1 MSILQGA
8 ILGLIQGLGEF
19 LPISSSGHLLLTR
32 LLMGISDGNPA
43 FKILDILLHVGT
55 LIPVVIVF
63 WHEWWDM
70 VFHPVKNKTLLLLF
84 LASLPTLAFYVLF
97 DFDMFDNGWFLGP
110 SFMITAVM
118 LLLTDFMSKRS
129 RSPKKKVGV
138 VNALCMGVM
147 QGLGL
152 LPGVSRSGSTIT
164 GGVLSGLDRKT
175 AAKFSFMMS
184 APAIVASLL
193 VEGKHALD
201 DHLFQY
207 LEVAPTLIAIV
218 VAAVSGYFA
227 IRFMLELI
235 SRVPMAWFALY
246 VAILGV
252 VVLALQLAGSGLV
265 PGFHIPDATL
275 GALRSFFG

>member
-1 MSILQGA
+1 MDIIQGA

-32 LLMGISDGNPA
+32 MLLGISDGNPA

-63 WHEWWDM
+63 WHDWWDM
-70 VFHPVKNKTLLLLF
+70 LFHPIKNKTLSLLF
-84 LASLPTLAFYVLF
+84 LASLPTLLFYVVLDMDVF
-97 DFDMFDNGWFLGP
+97 DSGWLLGP
-110 SFMITAVM
+110 SFMLTAIL
-118 LLLTDFMSKRS
+118 LLLTDAMSRRGKGAE
-129 RSPKKKVGV
+129 KVGV
-138 VNALCMGVM
+138 GHALAMGFM

-152 LPGVSRSGSTIT
+152 LPGVSRSGSTIA
-164 GGVLSGLDRKT
+164 GGVMAGLDRKA

-201 DHLFQY
+201 ENLFQY
-207 LEVAPTLIAIV
+207 LELAPTLVAIA
-218 VAAVSGYFA
+218 VAAVSGYLA
-227 IRFMLELI
+227 IRFMLNLI

-252 VVLALQLAGSGLV
+252 AVMALQLAGSPFVPAFGLTDGESLTSV
-265 PGFHIPDATL
+265 IRFLH
-275 GALRSFFG
+275 